1 MDELNREFV
10 FLTHQISLICTPYTI
25 SLQFFPHH
33 YHFPPILWY
42 LTLFG
47 IFSKLALFFFVTEAQ
62 SFTSP
67 DQIPLRLEVH
77 VYLPCGKRK
86 R

>member
-1 MDELNREFV
+1 MKVERKKQKQKKSF
-10 FLTHQISLICTPYTI
+10 TY
-25 SLQFFPHH
+25 
-33 YHFPPILWY
+33 
-42 LTLFG
+42 
-47 IFSKLALFFFVTEAQ
+47 FFFVTEAQ